1 MSNYIMHFGINGMK
15 WGIRRY
21 QNPDGTLTPEGK
33 ERYSKSI
40 PKRMVKAAVKEANA
54 ANGTKIRYDKH
65 TVVEKFG
72 NKYDY
77 KGKRINPNPPK
88 VYSNKQKRKL
98 SPRDLRNMS
107 NEELQ
112 QLYERKR
119 LEADIRRL
127 QKDTNTTPEKL
138 AEAIA
143 EGLVG
148 GVNQGTSRGVADAI
162 DRYLDTAT
170 RVSLERSEH
179 KYNRKRSNTE
189 ADEDFARR
197 IREAAESDNAAKQR
211 EYDAYVKRNE
221 AELNKKAAENDM
233 KFNQTVRSNSESAK
247 KYSSDKQRERAEEAN
262 DALFDQW
269 LKTNFPDY
277 ERRNQNKK
285 KKKN

>member
-88 VYSNKQKRKL
+88 VYSNKPKRKL

-112 QLYERKR
+112 QLYDRKR

-127 QKDTNTTPEKL
+127 QKDTGTTQEKL
-138 AEAIA
+138 ADAIA

-148 GVNQGTSRGVADAI
+148 GINQGTSRGVADAI

-170 RVSLERSEH
+170 RVSLDRSEH
-179 KYNRKRSNTE
+179 KYNRKRSNAE
-189 ADEDFARR
+189 ADEDFSRR
-197 IREAAESDNAAKQR
+197 IWEAAESDNAAKQR
-211 EYDAYVKRNE
+211 EYDAYIKKQE
-221 AELNKKAAENDM
+221 ADLRKIASENDLKYNQKVRM
-233 KFNQTVRSNSESAK
+233 NNENIHNEYAKAQMDLYNEHGDAAFEKMLNEKFP
-247 KYSSDKQRERAEEAN
+247 KYKRKS
-262 DALFDQW
+262 
-269 LKTNFPDY
+269 
-277 ERRNQNKK
+277 KK
-285 KKKN
+285 K